1 MPRTISTVTRSID
14 FDQLSVVKQSHILLG
29 FIMAELFDQVYEIK
43 PNLLD
48 IGACITLSEQFG
60 FKKQFLA
67 KYQSYLQFTCKKFNQ
82 R

>member
-1 MPRTISTVTRSID
+1 MPRTIQTVTRSID

-29 FIMAELFDQVYEIK
+29 FIMAELFDQVYEIR

-48 IGACITLSEQFG
+48 IGACIALSNEFG
-60 FKKQFLA
+60 FKKKFLEH
-67 KYQSYLQFTCKKFNQ
+67 YQAYLQYSCKKFNQ

>member
-14 FDQLSVVKQSHILLG
+14 FDQLSVVKQSHILVG
-29 FIMAELFDQVYEIK
+29 FIMAELFDQVYQIR
-43 PNLLD
+43 PNLVD

-60 FKKQFLA
+60 FKKKFLA
-67 KYQSYLQFTCKKFNQ
+67 KYQLYLQFTCKKFNQ